1 MLVDKIVEDTTTTIL
16 DEVKDQVDETD
27 FKAIADG
34 VLNKLE
40 ELFKE
45 GGLADKVVEMITER
59 IRGRFDIED
68 SNPDN

>member
-16 DEVKDQVDETD
+16 DEVKDKVDETD

-40 ELFKE
+40 GLFKE
-45 GGLADKVVEMITER
+45 GGIADNVIEMITER
-59 IRGRFDIED
+59 IRERFDIED